1 MYILS
6 QTEKM
11 EFLNDVNKL
20 LSQIPNKR
28 IVMPETELTNTE
40 LYRNDK
46 GYFWYIPLEHN
57 EFADK
62 FLGKTRN
69 EALAYMALDWCW
81 SFSANYDGKFAP
93 GEGPSSLEQM
103 NEFLNYCQTFIK
115 GANIA
120 RIVDDEQVRNAII
133 PPFARYKYINF

>member
-20 LSQIPNKR
+20 LSQIPDKR
-28 IVMPETELTNTE
+28 IVMPEIELTNTK

-46 GYFWYIPLEHN
+46 GYFWYVPLEHN

-62 FLGKTRN
+62 FLGKTRC
-69 EALAYMALDWCW
+69 EALSSMALDWCW
-81 SFSANYDGKFAP
+81 LFSANYDGKFEP
-93 GEGPSSLEQM
+93 GKGPLSLQKRK
-103 NEFLNYCQTFIK
+103 EFQNYCQTFIK
-115 GANIA
+115 GVNMI
-120 RIVDDEQVRNAII
+120 RVVDDEQVRNAII
-133 PPFARYKYINF
+133 PPITYYNF